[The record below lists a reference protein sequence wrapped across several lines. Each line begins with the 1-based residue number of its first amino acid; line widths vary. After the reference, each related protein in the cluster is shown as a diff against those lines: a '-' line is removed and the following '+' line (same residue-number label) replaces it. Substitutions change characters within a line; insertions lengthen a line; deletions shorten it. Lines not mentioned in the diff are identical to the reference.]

1 MAARL
6 IVAATLLGLGA
17 AFGAPIVQ
25 AEMNSASYRIDRDVI
40 NYGGGE
46 SQSGSY
52 QAFASLGEFAAGLSH
67 SSNYILNAGQPGQ
80 ANAVITITV
89 DSPTVSL
96 GTLTPGTP
104 VGDGTILTV
113 TTDALNGYSLST
125 IYSGA
130 MSSGPYTISDFVGTV
145 ADPVPWTDNCVASS
159 TQCGFGF
166 SLQFDTALAD
176 SDFSASA
183 DSAALRT
190 NGTGQD
196 WYESR
201 AQAPTMLTLDEAA
214 IGSNSTKKAR
224 LASSTTQN
232 VYLSQ
237 EFSTSATTTF
247 MAQWDVYVDD
257 VLDDSTRDR
266 AAVMLVGDDSGGT
279 NGPNSASAERFV
291 HLAFW
296 KNGGGDTGTATLV
309 AQEAGD
315 TFNDST
321 TWRQVKTGM
330 NLDQWYTIRVVGNLA
345 ADTYDVYVDGVREA
359 SAVAALTTKTSVGYV
374 SFASW
379 SDSRGA
385 FYIDNVSAD
394 IGGVPKW
401 GNGADYAAFTGTA
414 TEIYSRGGYSTAAT
428 TVTVRYRADV
438 PVTQP
443 TGSYQT
449 TITYTATA
457 AV

>member
-1 MAARL
+1 ML
-6 IVAATLLGLGA
+6 Y
-17 AFGAPIVQ
+17 AP
-25 AEMNSASYRIDRDVI
+25 
-40 NYGGGE
+40 
-46 SQSGSY
+46 
-52 QAFASLGEFAAGLSH
+52 
-67 SSNYILNAGQPGQ
+67 
-80 ANAVITITV
+80 AVITLTL

-104 VGDGTILTV
+104 VGDGTVITV
-113 TTDALNGYSLST
+113 ATDALNGYSLST
-125 IYSGA
+125 SYSGA
-130 MSSGPYTISDFVGTV
+130 MTSGAYNIADFVGTV

-176 SDFSASA
+176 SDFNASA
-183 DSAALRT
+183 DSAALRA

-237 EFSTSATTTF
+237 EFAASATSTF
-247 MAQWDVYVDD
+247 MAQWDVFVDD

-279 NGPNSASAERFV
+279 NGPNSASTERFV

-296 KNGGGDTGTATLV
+296 KNGGGDTGSAVLV

-321 TWRQVKTGM
+321 VWRQVKTDM
-330 NLDQWYTIRVVGNLA
+330 SLDQWYTIRVVGNLA
-345 ADTYDVYVDGVREA
+345 ADTYDVYVDGVLAA
-359 SAVAALTTKTSVGYV
+359 SGVAALTAKSSVGYI

-385 FYIDNVSAD
+385 YYVDN
-394 IGGVPKW
+394 I
-401 GNGADYAAFTGTA
+401 T
-414 TEIYSRGGYSTAAT
+414 
-428 TVTVRYRADV
+428 ADV
-438 PVTQP
+438 NCRKALLPSTM
-443 TGSYQT
+443 QT
-449 TITYTATA
+449 FAGVRARLCIRPFQLY
-457 AV
+457 